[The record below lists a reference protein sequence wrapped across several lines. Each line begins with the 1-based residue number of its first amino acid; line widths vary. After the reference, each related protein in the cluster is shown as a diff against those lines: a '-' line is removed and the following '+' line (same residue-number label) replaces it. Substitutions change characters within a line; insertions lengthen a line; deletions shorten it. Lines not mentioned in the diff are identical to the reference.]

1 MTPAAIWRLHEEIFF
16 WCNLNQANCVIR
28 PVRSNASDQEL
39 ISAINNGN
47 STAIN
52 MLIDR
57 HKSFAFTL
65 AFRILNNREEAEE
78 ASHDAFLKA
87 LKSLAKYRSDAKF
100 TTWLYRI
107 VVNTSISRKRRMK
120 VYLEDIEEVQHQES
134 FAVSDRSLLSDEER
148 NHYIGLALSKLNE
161 IDATLITLYYFKEMS
176 VEEIEG
182 ITGFDRNNIKVK
194 MFRARK
200 KLGEHLS
207 NTLKTEVTALL

>member
-1 MTPAAIWRLHEEIFF
+1 M
-16 WCNLNQANCVIR
+16 
-28 PVRSNASDQEL
+28 RSNASDQEL
-39 ISAINNGN
+39 ISAIVDGN

-57 HKSFAFTL
+57 HKQYAFTL
-65 AFRILNNREEAEE
+65 SFRILNNREEAEE

-87 LKSLAKYRSDAKF
+87 LKSLANYRSDAKF
-100 TTWLYRI
+100 TTWFYRI
-107 VVNTSISRKRRMK
+107 VVNTAISRKRKMK
-120 VYLEDIEEVQHQES
+120 VYLEDIDDVHHQGS
-134 FAVSDRSLLSDEER
+134 FAISDKSLLSEKER
-148 NHYIGLALSKLNE
+148 NHYISLALSKLNE

-182 ITGFDRNNIKVK
+182 ITGFDKNNIKVK